1 MTIGCVTAQN
11 SGDTASGSP
20 TGPPVRPNRLRR
32 LREGRLLAG
41 VAAGIAE
48 HLGLP
53 VLPVRVCFTV
63 LAAFGGFGIAAYA
76 LFWMLLPQQLGDA
89 PPVSGR
95 ERRQGV
101 ALLLLAAGVAVLF
114 VHLVALPGWFI
125 GPLLVALAGAALVW
139 RGADDAQRRRW
150 RQGARSG
157 VAGALSGSGG
167 RSASLRIGAG
177 AVLVV
182 AGLVMFVGA
191 SVSVTDVRIVL
202 LAVVATL
209 VGAAVLTVPWWVRL
223 ARDLDVERASRIRSQ
238 ERAEIAAHLHDSV
251 LQTLALIQKQAD
263 SSGREVRRLARSQ
276 ERELRTWLY
285 GPGGYRGATSAGDE
299 GSSLSTQLARAC
311 GEVEDDFAIE
321 VGHVVVG
328 DCAVDGR
335 LAAQLAAA
343 REAVVNAAKHAG
355 VSEVSVYAEVE
366 PDGVSIYVRDRGV
379 GFDPEQVPR
388 DRHGLADS
396 IRDRV
401 QRHGGSVRVRTAP
414 GEGTEV
420 QMRMPRSAPS
430 GGASR

>member
-1 MTIGCVTAQN
+1 MTISGVTAQN
-11 SGDTASGSP
+11 AGDTVPGSP
-20 TGPPVRPNRLRR
+20 AGPPAQVTRLRR
-32 LREGRLLAG
+32 LPEGRLVAG
-41 VAAGIAE
+41 VATGLAE
-48 HLGLP
+48 HLAIP
-53 VLPVRVCFTV
+53 VLAVRVGFTV
-63 LAAFGGFGIAAYA
+63 LAAFGGFGVAAYA
-76 LFWMLLPQQLGDA
+76 LLWMFLPQQPGDA

-101 ALLLLAAGVAVLF
+101 GLILLATGVIVVFAY
-114 VHLVALPGWFI
+114 LVALPGWFL
-125 GPLLVALAGAALVW
+125 GPLLLALAGAALVW
-139 RGADDAQRRRW
+139 RGADDTQRRRW

-157 VAGALSGSGG
+157 VAGALSGGGG
-167 RSASLRIGAG
+167 RTTTARIGAG

-182 AGLVMFVGA
+182 VGLVMFVGV
-191 SVSVTDVRIVL
+191 SVSLTDVRIVL

-223 ARDLDVERASRIRSQ
+223 VRDLDVERASRIRSQ

-285 GPGGYRGATSAGDE
+285 GPGGYRGAKSTGDE
-299 GSSLSTQLARAC
+299 ASSLSTELARVC
-311 GEVEDDFAIE
+311 GEVEDDFAIA

-328 DCAVDGR
+328 ECAVDER

-366 PDGVSIYVRDRGV
+366 PGSVSIYVRDRGA
-379 GFDPEQVPR
+379 GFDPEQVPK

-396 IRDRV
+396 IRGRI

-420 QMRMPRSAPS
+420 QTHMPRSAPS
-430 GGASR
+430 GGVSR